1 VPPYLVAVVEDAWE
15 NSWNSLPI
23 CSAVMPVPVCRECD
37 PVPAVLLFLVGSN
50 SHGALFGE
58 LVGVAHEVQQRLP
71 QPHLVGMQHPD
82 RSVAMDRDLK
92 ADQTPTPVAI
102 RNEPIFT
109 NELILRIRTTATVCA
124 VRLFTETSY
133 LAD

>member
-1 VPPYLVAVVEDAWE
+1 
-15 NSWNSLPI
+15 
-23 CSAVMPVPVCRECD
+23 
-37 PVPAVLLFLVGSN
+37 
-50 SHGALFGE
+50 
-58 LVGVAHEVQQRLP
+58 
-71 QPHLVGMQHPD
+71 
-82 RSVAMDRDLK
+82 
-92 ADQTPTPVAI
+92 VAI